1 MCICAHPQNSF
12 VLMKLGFI
20 VVSLGTGMSS
30 YYLIMYQN
38 SNSSNVMKVQCR
50 PLKFCVMFALKN
62 GTSI

>member
-1 MCICAHPQNSF
+1 
-12 VLMKLGFI
+12 MKLGFI

-50 PLKFCVMFALKN
+50 LLKFCVMFALKN
-62 GTSI
+62 GTSM